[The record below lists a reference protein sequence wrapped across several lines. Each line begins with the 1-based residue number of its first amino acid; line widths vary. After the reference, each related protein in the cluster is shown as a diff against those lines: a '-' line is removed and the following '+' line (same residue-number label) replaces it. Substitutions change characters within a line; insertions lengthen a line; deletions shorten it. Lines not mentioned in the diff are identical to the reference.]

1 MLYKIWLTEWLNNY
15 VMPSSKDKTYS
26 SYRDIAEHHLIP
38 KLGDYTLQDLT
49 PLIVQCYITE
59 LLQHG
64 NLKNGNPLSA
74 NTVNT
79 IITVIQGSMST
90 AHLLGFTDKYEMD
103 KLKRPKAKEKP
114 VESFTPA
121 EQKLIEQ
128 AVMADRRGKMKGIII
143 CLYTGLRIGELLAL
157 EWSDIDFQKVELTV
171 SKTCHDGKNKNG
183 IFCRITD
190 TPKTTH
196 SRRVIP
202 LPKQLIP
209 LLKGMKKRSTSPY
222 VIEAEQSPLTV
233 RSYQRSFE
241 LLQKKIGI
249 PRKGFHALRH
259 TFATRAIECGMDIKS
274 LSEILGHKNPTVTLN
289 RYVHSLMEHKR
300 AMMDK
305 LGKIL

>member
-1 MLYKIWLTEWLNNY
+1 MLYKIWLMEWLTNY
-15 VMPSSKDKTYS
+15 VMPSTKQKTYS
-26 SYRDIAEHHLIP
+26 SYADIVKSRLIP
-38 KLGDYTLQDLT
+38 KLGEYRLADLT
-49 PLIVQCYITE
+49 PLIVQRYVTE
-59 LLQHG
+59 LLQCG
-64 NLKNGNPLSA
+64 NLKTGIGLSA

-79 IITVIQGSMST
+79 IISVIQGSLST
-90 AHLLGFTDKYEMD
+90 AHLLGLTDSYEMN
-103 KLKRPKAKEKP
+103 KIRRPKAKEKP

-121 EQKLIEQ
+121 EQKQIEQ
-128 AVMADRRGKMKGIII
+128 AVMADRREKMKGIII

-157 EWSDIDFQKVELTV
+157 EWSDIDFQKAELSV
-171 SKTCHDGKNKNG
+171 NRTCHDSKNKDG
-183 IFCRITD
+183 SYCRITD
-190 TPKTTH
+190 TPKTEH

-202 LPKQLIP
+202 LPRQLIP
-209 LLKGMKKRSTSPY
+209 ILREMKKGSS
-222 VIEAEQSPLTV
+222 SPLVIVGERPPLSV

-241 LLQKKIGI
+241 LLLKKTGI

-259 TFATRAIECGMDIKS
+259 TFATRAIECGMDVKS

>member
-1 MLYKIWLTEWLNNY
+1 MLYKIWLMEWLTNY
-15 VMPSSKDKTYS
+15 VMPSTKQKTYS
-26 SYRDIAEHHLIP
+26 SYEDIVRSRLIP
-38 KLGDYTLQDLT
+38 NLGEYPLADLT
-49 PLIVQCYITE
+49 PLIVQRYVTE
-59 LLQHG
+59 LLQCG
-64 NLKNGNPLSA
+64 NLKTGKGLSA

-79 IITVIQGSMST
+79 IISVIQGSLST
-90 AHLLGFTDKYEMD
+90 AHLLGLTASYEMN
-103 KLKRPKAKEKP
+103 KIRRPKAKEKP

-121 EQKLIEQ
+121 EQKQIEQ
-128 AVMADRRGKMKGIII
+128 AVMADRREKMKGIII

-157 EWSDIDFQKVELTV
+157 EWSDIDFQKAELRVER
-171 SKTCHDGKNKNG
+171 TCHDSKNQNG
-183 IFCRITD
+183 SYCRITD
-190 TPKTTH
+190 TPKTEH

-202 LPKQLIP
+202 LPRQLIP
-209 LLKGMKKRSTSPY
+209 ILREMKKGSS
-222 VIEAEQSPLTV
+222 SPLVIVGERPPLSV

-241 LLQKKIGI
+241 LLQKKIGV

-259 TFATRAIECGMDIKS
+259 TFATRAIECGMDVKS

>member
-128 AVMADRRGKMKGIII
+128 AVMADRREKMKGIII

-157 EWSDIDFQKVELTV
+157 EWSDIDFQKSELRV
-171 SKTCHDGKNKNG
+171 SKTCHDCKDRRGN
-183 IFCRITD
+183 FCRITD
-190 TPKTTH
+190 TPKTEH
-196 SRRVIP
+196 SKRIIP

-209 LLKGMKKRSTSPY
+209 MLKEMKKGSSSPL
-222 VIEAEQSPLTV
+222 VIGGDRPPLTV

-241 LLQKKIGI
+241 LLLKRIGV

-259 TFATRAIECGMDIKS
+259 TFATRAIECGMDVKS